1 MISPGMKDVNYFIDK
16 EKEYKKLH
24 PVGLEFNEQS
34 GEFLP
39 KAYPDDFLSGGW
51 FEKFAKSEHTPE
63 MKEAIQAY
71 NLTDS
76 ECLILQCFLGI
87 TKVCP

>member
-1 MISPGMKDVNYFIDK
+1 MIRPSMKDVNYYIDK

-24 PVGLEFNEQS
+24 PVGLELEFNEQS

-51 FEKFAKSEHTPE
+51 FEKFAKSEHTSE
-63 MKEAIQAY
+63 MKEA
-71 NLTDS
+71 DS
-76 ECLILQCFLGI
+76 SYRE
-87 TKVCP
+87 T